1 MTPLQLQL
9 IQDEELRLK
18 PYTDTVG
25 KLTIGIG
32 RNLTDV
38 GISNAEAMQML
49 NNDIQSVQFQLS
61 QKLFFWSKLNQARQD
76 ALTNMAFNMGVPKF
90 MEFHATI
97 LLLAKGDYKSA
108 STECLNSHWAVQVGE
123 RAKRIANKILIGS

>member
-9 IQDEELRLK
+9 IQDEGLQLK

-38 GISNAEAMQML
+38 GISNTEAIQLL
-49 NNDIQSVQFQLS
+49 NNDIQSVQFQLAKS
-61 QKLFFWSKLNQARQD
+61 LYFWSKLSPIRKD

-90 MEFHATI
+90 MDFHATI
-97 LLLAKGDYKSA
+97 LLLSKGDYKKA
-108 STECLNSHWAVQVGE
+108 ADECLNSHWAVQVGE
-123 RAKRIANKILIGS
+123 RANRISKQILNG

>member
-9 IQDEELRLK
+9 INDEGMKLK

-38 GISNAEAMQML
+38 GISNSEALQLL
-49 NNDIQSVQFQLS
+49 NNDIQKTQIQLS
-61 QKLFFWSKLNQARQD
+61 KSLYFWSQLTPTRQD
-76 ALTNMAFNMGVPKF
+76 AITNMAFNMGVEDFMKF
-90 MEFHATI
+90 HNTI
-97 LLLAKGDYKSA
+97 AYLAKGDYKSA

-123 RAKRIANKILIGS
+123 RAKRISKQILNG